1 MQGEILLHQLEP
13 YMFYDGMNNKIQ
25 KVYREQYYLFKIL
38 ESVVHFLKDVIPLV
52 VSLINICDAYNMNS
66 GYCS

>member
-1 MQGEILLHQLEP
+1 MQGEILSHQLEP

-66 GYCS
+66 GYCF